1 MLQHA
6 SLELP
11 TDRIRDSVAFWELLG
26 FEEIEPPPLLG
37 GRFTWVQREGT
48 QIHLIATDDPVNP
61 REGHVA
67 VIAPDYDDAL
77 RRLHDAGFE
86 LRDGLN
92 AWDAPRT
99 FVREPGGNL
108 VEVMSK
114 PPYPPW
120 PA

>member
-6 SLELP
+6 SLEVP
-11 TDRIRDSVAFWELLG
+11 PDRVRDSVAFWALLG

-37 GRFTWVQREGT
+37 DRFTWVQREGT
-48 QIHLIATDDPVNP
+48 QIHLIATDDPVNA

-67 VIAPDYDDAL
+67 VIAPDYDTTL
-77 RRLHDAGFE
+77 RLLLDAGFE
-86 LRDGLN
+86 PRAGLN
-92 AWDAPRT
+92 AWDAPRA

-114 PPYPPW
+114 PPIPPW
-120 PA
+120 A